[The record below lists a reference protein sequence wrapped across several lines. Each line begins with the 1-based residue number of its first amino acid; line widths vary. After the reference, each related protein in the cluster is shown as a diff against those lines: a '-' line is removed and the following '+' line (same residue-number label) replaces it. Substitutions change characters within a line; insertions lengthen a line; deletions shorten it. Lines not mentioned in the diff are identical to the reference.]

1 MEKPEGWASL
11 TRLHRGDAAG
21 ASAADEPFPSLA
33 PAPAA
38 PKPRRAGAVLQA
50 PFVSVVSKGLA
61 SGASGSTTGVVEA
74 GLSPEDVGVAR
85 LREHHGWADDVLV
98 RDVLQA
104 VDGDEAMASAQLE
117 AMAGPESPR
126 AGGGE
131 EDGVAGDELRSA
143 GAAECEEN
151 DVYLKFRREAL
162 RLSRYVS
169 GTNFASFWCQ
179 TLSADDFLEFT
190 KP

>member
-1 MEKPEGWASL
+1 MAMEKPQGWASL
-11 TRLHRGDAAG
+11 TRLHRGDAAP
-21 ASAADEPFPSLA
+21 DEPFPSLA
-33 PAPAA
+33 PAP
-38 PKPRRAGAVLQA
+38 KPAGGRRAGAVLQA
-50 PFVSVVSKGLA
+50 PFVSAVSKGLA
-61 SGASGSTTGVVEA
+61 SGASGSGVVEA

-85 LREHHGWADDVLV
+85 LREQHGWADDVLV
-98 RDVLQA
+98 REVLRA

-162 RLSRYVS
+162 RLSRYVC
-169 GTNFASFWCQ
+169 GTNFESFWCQ
-179 TLSADDFLEFT
+179 TLSADDFLELK